1 MGIVFVLLLLYMSNL
16 KLIVNTNFEKD
27 IELIKEFFFN
37 SETEH
42 FKWRILRF
50 YCGLEENISN
60 SKEPAIVIED
70 YFNRIYLNKK
80 DEIKSIVEQSRK
92 IIEEEFSEGLEILVK
107 MMNYDVFKKETFIA
121 FPTLLPFSPTNRPT
135 FYFSIV
141 STLFNKSPNHIL
153 DIAIHEISHFLLF
166 DILDGLGI
174 NLRRNQEEGNFLHL
188 FKESITAMLLS
199 ENEFIQ
205 LLSNKHYQGNS
216 EVHNLNIATS
226 TGEMFNLREYLR
238 NNFHQCQINGRDFSF
253 FIKNMIETLSPKIKE
268 FSYKKKYWNK
278 NEQEIKKGNAEL
290 LKTYAEPIII

>member
-1 MGIVFVLLLLYMSNL
+1 MSNL

-166 DILDGLGI
+166 DILEDLKI
-174 NLRRNQEEGNFLHL
+174 NLRIVRENQDFLHF
-188 FKESITAMLLS
+188 FKEALTGMLLS
-199 ENEFIQ
+199 EKEIAK
-205 LLSNKHYQGNS
+205 LLDRKDYKGNP
-216 EVHNLNIATS
+216 EVHNLNIKV
-226 TGEMFNLREYLR
+226 FNQTTTLREYLR
-238 NNFHQCQINGRDFSF
+238 STLHQYQEKGLSFSQ
-253 FIKNMIETLSPKIKE
+253 FIKDVIDQLRPKVKE
-268 FSYKKKYWNK
+268 FSNKKIFWNQ
-278 NEQEIKKGNAEL
+278 NEREIRDGDEKLSKE
-290 LKTYAEPIII
+290 YAVPIVI